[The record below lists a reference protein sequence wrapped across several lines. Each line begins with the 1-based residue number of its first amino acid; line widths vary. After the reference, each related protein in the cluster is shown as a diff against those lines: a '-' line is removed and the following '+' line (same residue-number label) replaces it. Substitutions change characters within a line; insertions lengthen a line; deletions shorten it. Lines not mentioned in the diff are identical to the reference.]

1 MLMIIYPLI
10 VVIVTWFGSR
20 FILKL
25 LGRRV
30 LLLLSCVFDACFLA
44 FSLWW
49 RPAADNF
56 NMLYLY
62 IVIISITRG
71 LRIVF
76 FTSKFVLKC
85 FKAPLIIAMMI
96 FLLQNLSLLEVIR
109 RFHFPKLCFW
119 WLQLHMESTLRRTV
133 TLRSRIGPSGGILVL
148 LFIYL
153 LTTYS
158 ASTQNCTLW

>member
-1 MLMIIYPLI
+1 MIIYPLI

-49 RPAADNF
+49 QPRADNF
-56 NMLYLY
+56 NMLYVY

-76 FTSKFVLKC
+76 FTSKFVFKY
-85 FKAPLIIAMMI
+85 FKAPLIAMMF
-96 FLLQNLSLLEVIR
+96 FLLQNLSLRGGYQEVPY
-109 RFHFPKLCFW
+109 FPKLCF

-133 TLRSRIGPSGGILVL
+133 TLRSRIGPSGGMSVL

-153 LTTYS
+153 QTTYS

>member
-30 LLLLSCVFDACFLA
+30 LLLLSCVFDACFLV

-49 RPAADNF
+49 QPGADNF
-56 NMLYLY
+56 NMLYVY

-76 FTSKFVLKC
+76 FTSKFVFKC
-85 FKAPLIIAMMI
+85 FKASLIAIMF
-96 FLLQNLSLLEVIR
+96 FLLQILSLRHHEVP
-109 RFHFPKLCFW
+109 F
-119 WLQLHMESTLRRTV
+119 S
-133 TLRSRIGPSGGILVL
+133 
-148 LFIYL
+148 
-153 LTTYS
+153 
-158 ASTQNCTLW
+158 